1 MNDLSNVETA
11 IALAGG
17 KKIHWGRWLFA
28 FLGLLVFLAGIF
40 LLRSEFSVYGE
51 GTVMAGEEW
60 EIQSPSD
67 AWVIKAEVAE
77 GEEVRE
83 GQLLWQLDD
92 EDLRQQLIEL
102 REEREELKLRKQAAQ
117 IALSGI
123 GQAPDYLELDTAGEN
138 LAMMERMIAERKDLL
153 ERYAELAERQAISTL
168 QIRQEELALMRDQME
183 KREWRYLHELVEGA
197 FFDRERNRY
206 EVEIAGLRQKKELL
220 EQKEE
225 LLQRQIDARS
235 IRSPANGFL
244 TNVQV
249 RKPRQA
255 VQRGQVF
262 AHLIN
267 PHSEKLVRAYV
278 GERNI
283 DLVGPGTP
291 VRMDSRVFDSPLEG
305 YVYGSVQRVG
315 REFHRAESSAR
326 GERVYEVDIVVEESP
341 FDLVYGSSLEVEIIL
356 GSRSLWQVMI
366 GHREETRN
374 SQ

>member
-1 MNDLSNVETA
+1 
-11 IALAGG
+11 
-17 KKIHWGRWLFA
+17 
-28 FLGLLVFLAGIF
+28 
-40 LLRSEFSVYGE
+40 
-51 GTVMAGEEW
+51 MAGEEW